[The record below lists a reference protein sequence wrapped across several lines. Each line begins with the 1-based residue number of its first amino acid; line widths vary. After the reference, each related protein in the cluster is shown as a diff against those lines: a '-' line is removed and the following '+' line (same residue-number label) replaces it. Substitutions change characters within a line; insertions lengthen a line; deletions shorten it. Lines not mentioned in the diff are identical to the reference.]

1 MFSTLIGGYSMK
13 IGFIGSGN
21 IGSIVA
27 RKAIAAG
34 HEVILSNSRGPETLS
49 DLIAELGPKASAAS
63 AQDAAEQGEIVVVTI
78 PLKNLKDV
86 PVAPLA
92 GKVVIDTMNY
102 YPERDG
108 QIAALDSGDTTTS
121 EMTAAHLPQSRVVK
135 AFNSIHAAEIGS
147 AAKPKGDPAR
157 RALPI
162 VGDDVSAKAV
172 VAELIE
178 AFGFDVVDAGDLHEG
193 FRYENGT
200 PAYGARVNV
209 SELKALLAK
218 A

>member
-1 MFSTLIGGYSMK
+1 MK

-34 HEVILSNSRGPETLS
+34 HTVIMSNSRGPETLS
-49 DLIAELGPKASAAS
+49 DLIGALGPNASAAT
-63 AQDAAEQGEIVVVTI
+63 AQQAAEQGELVVVTI
-78 PLKNLKDV
+78 PLKDLKDV

-92 GKVVIDTMNY
+92 GKVIIDTMNY

-121 EMTAAHLPQSRVVK
+121 EMTAAHLPQSKVVK
-135 AFNSIHAAEIGS
+135 AFNSIHAEEIGS

-157 RALPI
+157 RALP
-162 VGDDVSAKAV
+162 VASDDAPAKAV
-172 VAELIE
+172 VTDLIE
-178 AFGFDVVDAGDLHEG
+178 AFGFDVLDAGHLHEG

-200 PAYGARVNV
+200 PAYGARVNLA
-209 SELKALLAK
+209 ELKELLAK

>member
-1 MFSTLIGGYSMK
+1 MK
-13 IGFIGSGN
+13 IGFIGSGH

-27 RKAIAAG
+27 KKAIEAG
-34 HEVILSNSRGPETLS
+34 HEVVVSNSRGPETLS
-49 DLIAELGPKASAAS
+49 DLVGTLGPKASAGTAG
-63 AQDAAEQGEIVVVTI
+63 QAAEQGDIVVVTI
-78 PLKNLKDV
+78 PLKDLKDV

-108 QIAALDSGDTTTS
+108 QIAALDSGASTTC
-121 EMTAAHLPQSRVVK
+121 ELTAAHLPQSKVVK
-135 AFNSIHAAEIGS
+135 AFNSIQAAEIGS
-147 AAKPKGDPAR
+147 TARPKGDPAR

-162 VGDDVSAKAV
+162 AGDDAQAKAV

-178 AFGFDVVDAGDLHEG
+178 AFGFDVLDAGPLREG
-193 FRYENGT
+193 SRFENGT
-200 PAYGARVNV
+200 PAYGARANHA
-209 SELKALLAK
+209 ELESLLAK

>member
-1 MFSTLIGGYSMK
+1 MK

-27 RKAIAAG
+27 RKAIEAG
-34 HEVILSNSRGPETLS
+34 HEVVMSNSRGPETLS
-49 DLIAELGPKASAAS
+49 GLIGELGPKASAAT
-63 AQDAAEQGEIVVVTI
+63 AQEAAEQGEMVVVTI

-92 GKVVIDTMNY
+92 GKVIIDTMNY

-121 EMTAAHLPQSRVVK
+121 EMTGEHLPESKVVK
-135 AFNSIHAAEIGS
+135 AFNSIHAEEIGT
-147 AAKPKGDPAR
+147 AARPKGDPER

-162 VGDDVSAKAV
+162 VGDDASAKAV

-178 AFGFDVVDAGDLHEG
+178 SFGFDVLDAGNLHEG

-200 PAYGARVNV
+200 PAYGARVGKA
-209 SELKALLAK
+209 ELEKLLAK

>member
-1 MFSTLIGGYSMK
+1 MK

-27 RKAIAAG
+27 RKAIEAG
-34 HEVILSNSRGPETLS
+34 HTVILSNSRGPESLS
-49 DLIAELGPKASAAS
+49 DLIEQLGPKASAAT
-63 AQDAAEQGEIVVVTI
+63 AQDAAEQGEVVVVTI
-78 PLKNLKDV
+78 PLKHLEHV
-86 PVAPLA
+86 PAAPLA
-92 GKVVIDTMNY
+92 GKVIIDTMNY

-121 EMTAAHLPQSRVVK
+121 EMTAAHLPQSKVVK

-147 AAKPKGDPAR
+147 AARPKGDPAR

-162 VGDDVSAKAV
+162 VGDDASAKAV
-172 VAELIE
+172 VAGLIE
-178 AFGFDVVDAGDLHEG
+178 AFGFDVVDAGGLHEG
-193 FRYENGT
+193 FRFENGT
-200 PAYGARVNV
+200 PAYGARAGRV
-209 SELKALLAK
+209 ELEGLLAK

>member
-1 MFSTLIGGYSMK
+1 MK
-13 IGFIGSGN
+13 IGFIGSGH

-27 RKAIAAG
+27 KKAIEAG
-34 HEVILSNSRGPETLS
+34 HEVVVSNSRGPETLS
-49 DLIAELGPKASAAS
+49 DLVGSLGPKASAGTAG
-63 AQDAAEQGEIVVVTI
+63 QAAEQGDIVVVTI
-78 PLKNLKDV
+78 PLKDLKDV

-108 QIAALDSGDTTTS
+108 QIAALDSGGSTTC
-121 EMTAAHLPQSRVVK
+121 ELTAAHLPQSKVVK
-135 AFNSIHAAEIGS
+135 AFNSIQAAEIGS
-147 AAKPKGDPAR
+147 TARPKGDPAR

-162 VGDDVSAKAV
+162 AGDDAQAKAV

-178 AFGFDVVDAGDLHEG
+178 AFGFDVLDAGPLREG
-193 FRYENGT
+193 FRFENGT
-200 PAYGARVNV
+200 PAYGARANHA
-209 SELKALLAK
+209 ELESLLAK

>member
-1 MFSTLIGGYSMK
+1 MK

-27 RKAIAAG
+27 RKAIEAG
-34 HEVILSNSRGPETLS
+34 HTVILSNSRGPESLS
-49 DLIAELGPKASAAS
+49 DLIEKLGPKASAAT
-63 AQDAAEQGEIVVVTI
+63 AQDAAEQGEVVVVTI
-78 PLKNLKDV
+78 PLKHLKDV
-86 PVAPLA
+86 PAAPLA
-92 GKVVIDTMNY
+92 GKVIIDTMNY

-121 EMTAAHLPQSRVVK
+121 EMTAAHLPQSKIVK

-147 AAKPKGDPAR
+147 AARPKGDPAR

-162 VGDDVSAKAV
+162 VGDDASAKAV
-172 VAELIE
+172 VAGLIE
-178 AFGFDVVDAGDLHEG
+178 AFGFDVVDAGNLHEG
-193 FRYENGT
+193 FRFENGT
-200 PAYGARVNV
+200 PAYGARADRA
-209 SELKALLAK
+209 ELEGLLAK